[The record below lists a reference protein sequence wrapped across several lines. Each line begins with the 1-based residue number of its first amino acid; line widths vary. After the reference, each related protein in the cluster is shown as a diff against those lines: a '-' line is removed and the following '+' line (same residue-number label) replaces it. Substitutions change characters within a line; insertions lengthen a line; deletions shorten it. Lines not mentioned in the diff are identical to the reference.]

1 MPTFGRIEPFEGG
14 GDEWPAYVE
23 RLHEFFFANDVP
35 AAKTRSIFLSCC
47 GPRTYS
53 LLRNLVKPQAP
64 QDKTLSEILTILG
77 KHYAPTPS
85 SVVQRFRFNSRVRSE
100 TESVSDFIAALKSLS
115 EHCDYGAELEKML
128 RDRIVCGIN
137 DAVIQTRLLEI
148 PDLTFE
154 VAVQTARAMESAKK
168 DAGELCQAQA
178 STSVLS
184 THQIMHAAKDTSCYR
199 CGDKSHLASQCRHI
213 HSTCHYCQKRGH
225 LSVVCNSK
233 KSGNPP
239 NSKVSGRARRGQPRS
254 TPSAQVNTLHGD
266 MSPQDLCQV
275 VETDAYDMWH
285 LGTASTVPPFLVTV
299 ELFGKPISMELDTG
313 ASVSVMPAEKLQPE
327 FPSVKLD
334 SSSVL
339 LRGFS
344 GGLEQVKGKANVNVS
359 YRGHSE
365 VLPLFITSGTSP
377 TLLGRNW
384 FQALGLSLKGLE
396 PVNNL
401 SNVADL
407 IGQYS
412 TVFEEG
418 LGTFKGISAK
428 ILVTSE
434 APPKFCKP
442 RPLPFT
448 LRDRV
453 TQELQ
458 RLQREGVIESVKTSD
473 WAALIVSVQKKDGR
487 AYFFLILNI
496 VDTDNVHFF
505 RFFALIFPDL
515 TQTKF

>member
-1 MPTFGRIEPFEGG
+1 
-14 GDEWPAYVE
+14 
-23 RLHEFFFANDVP
+23 
-35 AAKTRSIFLSCC
+35 
-47 GPRTYS
+47 
-53 LLRNLVKPQAP
+53 
-64 QDKTLSEILTILG
+64 
-77 KHYAPTPS
+77 
-85 SVVQRFRFNSRVRSE
+85 
-100 TESVSDFIAALKSLS
+100 
-115 EHCDYGAELEKML
+115 ML

-137 DAVIQTRLLEI
+137 DAAIQTRLLEI

-184 THQIMHAAKDTSCYR
+184 THKIMHAAKDTSCYR

-239 NSKVSGRARRGQPRS
+239 NSKVSGRARRGQSSS
-254 TPSAQVNTLHGD
+254 TPSARMNTLHGD

-275 VETDAYDMWH
+275 VETDAYNMWH

-313 ASVSVMPAEKLQPE
+313 ASVSVMPAEKFQAE
-327 FPSVKLD
+327 FPNVKLD

-365 VLPLFITSGTSP
+365 VPPLFNTSGTSL

-396 PVNNL
+396 TVSNL

-418 LGTFKGISAK
+418 LGTFKGIAAK
-428 ILVTSE
+428 ILVTPD

-442 RPLPFT
+442 RPLH
-448 LRDRV
+448 LHY
-453 TQELQ
+453 
-458 RLQREGVIESVKTSD
+458 VIESPKSSRDYNVR
-473 WAALIVSVQKKDGR
+473 VSLSQ
-487 AYFFLILNI
+487 
-496 VDTDNVHFF
+496 
-505 RFFALIFPDL
+505 
-515 TQTKF
+515 